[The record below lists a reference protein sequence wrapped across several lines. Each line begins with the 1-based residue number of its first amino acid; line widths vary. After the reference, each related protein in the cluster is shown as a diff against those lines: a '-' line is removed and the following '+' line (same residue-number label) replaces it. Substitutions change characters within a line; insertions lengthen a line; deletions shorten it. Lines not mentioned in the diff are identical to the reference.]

1 MDVPEN
7 ANEHCPGESSKLAGK
22 SKACEGCPNQQ
33 TCQGTPKG
41 PDPAIN
47 EIMNKLTEV
56 KHKILI
62 LSGKGGVGKST
73 FSSQFS
79 WHLSQNKDNQV
90 GLLDIDICGPSIPT
104 IMGVVEGIVHQS
116 SSGWEPVYVEDNL
129 AVMSIGFLLGNRD
142 DAVIW
147 HGDKKTG
154 MIKQFLRDVDW
165 GKLDYLIIDS
175 PPGTSDEHLSIVTYL
190 KNTGIDGAI
199 IVTTPQDIALIDVR
213 KEITFCRKVDV
224 RVIGVVENMSGFICP
239 KCSTRTE
246 IFFPTSGGAEK
257 MANEVGVPFLG
268 KIPLD
273 PRLARACDEG
283 KSYLEAYPDSIG
295 CKAFNNVF
303 QKILSNLSTVP
314 GENKI

>member
-7 ANEHCPGESSKLAGK
+7 ANEHCPGESSALAGK
-22 SKACEGCPNQQ
+22 SKACAGCPNQQ
-33 TCQGTPKG
+33 TCQTTPKG

-56 KHKILI
+56 RHKILI

-79 WHLSQNKDNQV
+79 WHLSQDKDNEV

-104 IMGVVEGIVHQS
+104 IMGVVQGTIHQS

-129 AVMSIGFLLGNRD
+129 AVMSIGFLLENRD

-190 KNTGIDGAI
+190 KNSGIDGAI
-199 IVTTPQDIALIDVR
+199 IVTTPQDVALVDVR
-213 KEITFCRKVDV
+213 KEITFCRKVNV

-283 KSYLEAYPDSIG
+283 KSYLEAYPESVG
-295 CKAFNNVF
+295 CKAFNSVF
-303 QKILSNLSTVP
+303 QKILSSLSTIP
-314 GENKI
+314 GENKM

>member
-33 TCQGTPKG
+33 TCQSTPKG

-257 MANEVGVPFLG
+257 MANEVGIPFLG